1 MGGAMG
7 QPQAPAPQQAP
18 AGGINSSLLT
28 ALLPIV
34 LSMVMNRGGGAAAG
48 AGSGGGLG
56 DVLGG
61 MLGGGGAGAA
71 RGGSGGGLGDILGGM
86 MGGGSRGAGGGLG
99 DILGGML
106 GGGGGAGGLGGLL
119 EQFQRAG
126 FAEQANSWVSTGQN
140 IPIPPD
146 AIGQVFGG
154 DSISRIARQLG
165 VSEAETSQGISQLMP
180 EIVDR
185 LTPNGNVP
193 DLDQLSSSVQDM
205 VRRLG
210 G

>member
-1 MGGAMG
+1 MGLLDSILGAALGGAMS
-7 QPQAPAPQQAP
+7 QQQAP
-18 AGGINSSLLT
+18 TPRQAPGGGMNSAVLT

-34 LSMVMNRGGGAAAG
+34 LGMLTNRGGGAAAG
-48 AGSGGGLG
+48 SGGALG
-56 DVLGG
+56 DILGG
-61 MLGGGGAGAA
+61 MLGGGGATA
-71 RGGSGGGLGDILGGM
+71 RGG
-86 MGGGSRGAGGGLG
+86 GGGLG

-106 GGGGGAGGLGGLL
+106 GGSAGGAGGLGGLL

-154 DSISRIARQLG
+154 GALSQIAQQAG
-165 VSEAETSQGISQLMP
+165 ISEAEASQGLSQILP
-180 EIVDR
+180 EVVDR
-185 LTPNGNVP
+185 LTPGGSVP

-205 VRRLG
+205 MRRMSA
-210 G
+210 